1 MRGCRQR
8 RHRQIATTLK
18 EPRQDH
24 LRYLASTQAG
34 QAALVGWD
42 PGVAYTGYAPVNTWD
57 QVKDPDRWQP
67 LCLPLPASPG

>member
-24 LRYLASTQAG
+24 LRYLASTPAG
-34 QAALVGWD
+34 QAALVGLGPSGVVTD
-42 PGVAYTGYAPVNTWD
+42 CSRLQLAASRRQPGAIRMDCRGMVGI
-57 QVKDPDRWQP
+57 
-67 LCLPLPASPG
+67 G

>member
-1 MRGCRQR
+1 MRGYRQR

-42 PGVAYTGYAPVNTWD
+42 PAAFVTDCSRLQLAGSRRQPGVLRMD
-57 QVKDPDRWQP
+57 
-67 LCLPLPASPG
+67 CPGLAGFG